1 MAPCTTIHLAQARR
15 ARQLSAS
22 ADSVLIPDTLRIDPV
37 IHQVSMH
44 DNRTAENRLNRFYP
58 GDSTE
63 PSMESILDLVDIV
76 NGSRP
81 CAGPFTQEASRLQP
95 GG

>member
-1 MAPCTTIHLAQARR
+1 MNTIHLAQARR
-15 ARQLSAS
+15 TRQLSAS
-22 ADSVLIPDTLRIDPV
+22 ADSVQIPDTLRIDPV
-37 IHQVSMH
+37 IIVNMYE
-44 DNRTAENRLNRFYP
+44 TENRSNRFYP

-63 PSMESILDLVDIV
+63 PSMESMLDLVDIV

>member
-1 MAPCTTIHLAQARR
+1 MNTIHLAQARR
-15 ARQLSAS
+15 TRQLSAS
-22 ADSVLIPDTLRIDPV
+22 ADSVQIPDTLRIDPV
-37 IHQVSMH
+37 IIVNMQE
-44 DNRTAENRLNRFYP
+44 TENRSNRFYP

-63 PSMESILDLVDIV
+63 PSMESMLDLVNIV

>member
-1 MAPCTTIHLAQARR
+1 MNVIHLAQARR
-15 ARQLSAS
+15 TRQLSAS
-22 ADSVLIPDTLRIDPV
+22 ADSVQIPDTLRIDPV
-37 IHQVSMH
+37 IIVNMH
-44 DNRTAENRLNRFYP
+44 ETENRSNRFYP
-58 GDSTE
+58 GDSTG
-63 PSMESILDLVDIV
+63 PSMESMLDLVDIV

>member
-1 MAPCTTIHLAQARR
+1 MNTIHLAQARR
-15 ARQLSAS
+15 TRQLSAS
-22 ADSVLIPDTLRIDPV
+22 ADSVQIPDTLRIDPV
-37 IHQVSMH
+37 IIVNMQE
-44 DNRTAENRLNRFYP
+44 TENRLNRFYS

-63 PSMESILDLVDIV
+63 PSMESMLDLVDIV

-95 GG
+95 DG

>member
-1 MAPCTTIHLAQARR
+1 MNTIHLAQARR
-15 ARQLSAS
+15 TRQLSAS
-22 ADSVLIPDTLRIDPV
+22 ADSVQIPDTLRIDPV
-37 IHQVSMH
+37 IIVNMH
-44 DNRTAENRLNRFYP
+44 ETENRSNRFYP
-58 GDSTE
+58 GDSTGS
-63 PSMESILDLVDIV
+63 SMESMLDLVDIV

>member
-1 MAPCTTIHLAQARR
+1 MVLIHLAQARR
-15 ARQLSAS
+15 TRQLSAS
-22 ADSVLIPDTLRIDPV
+22 ADSVQIPDTLRIDPV
-37 IHQVSMH
+37 IIVNMH
-44 DNRTAENRLNRFYP
+44 ETENRSNRFYP
-58 GDSTE
+58 GDSTG
-63 PSMESILDLVDIV
+63 PSMESMLDLVDIV

>member
-1 MAPCTTIHLAQARR
+1 MNTIHLAQARR
-15 ARQLSAS
+15 TRQLSAS
-22 ADSVLIPDTLRIDPV
+22 ADSVQIPDTLRIDPV
-37 IHQVSMH
+37 IIVNMQE
-44 DNRTAENRLNRFYP
+44 TENRSNRFYP

-63 PSMESILDLVDIV
+63 PSMESMLDLVDIV

>member
-1 MAPCTTIHLAQARR
+1 MNTIHLAQARR
-15 ARQLSAS
+15 TRQLSAS
-22 ADSVLIPDTLRIDPV
+22 ADSVQIPDTLRIDPV
-37 IHQVSMH
+37 IIVNMH
-44 DNRTAENRLNRFYP
+44 ETENRSNRFYP
-58 GDSTE
+58 GDSTG
-63 PSMESILDLVDIV
+63 PSMESMLDLVHIV

>member
-1 MAPCTTIHLAQARR
+1 MNTIHLAQARR
-15 ARQLSAS
+15 TRQLSTS
-22 ADSVLIPDTLRIDPV
+22 ADSVQIPDTLRIDPV
-37 IHQVSMH
+37 IIVNMQE
-44 DNRTAENRLNRFYP
+44 TENRLNRFYS

-63 PSMESILDLVDIV
+63 PSMESMLDLVDIV

>member
-1 MAPCTTIHLAQARR
+1 MNTIHLAQARR
-15 ARQLSAS
+15 TRQLSAS
-22 ADSVLIPDTLRIDPV
+22 ADSVQIPDTLRIDPV
-37 IHQVSMH
+37 IIVNMH
-44 DNRTAENRLNRFYP
+44 ETENRSNRFYP
-58 GDSTE
+58 GDSTG
-63 PSMESILDLVDIV
+63 PSMESMLDLVDIV

>member
-1 MAPCTTIHLAQARR
+1 MNTIHLAQARR
-15 ARQLSAS
+15 TRQLSAS
-22 ADSVLIPDTLRIDPV
+22 ADSVQIPDTLRIDPV
-37 IHQVSMH
+37 IIVNMH
-44 DNRTAENRLNRFYP
+44 ETENRLNRFYP
-58 GDSTE
+58 GDSTG
-63 PSMESILDLVDIV
+63 PSMESMLDLVDIV

>member
-1 MAPCTTIHLAQARR
+1 MNTIHLAQARR
-15 ARQLSAS
+15 TRQLSAS
-22 ADSVLIPDTLRIDPV
+22 ADSVQIPDTLRIDPV
-37 IHQVSMH
+37 INVNMH
-44 DNRTAENRLNRFYP
+44 ETENRSNRFYP

-63 PSMESILDLVDIV
+63 PSMESMLDLVNIV

-81 CAGPFTQEASRLQP
+81 CAGPFTQETSRLQP

>member
-1 MAPCTTIHLAQARR
+1 MNTIHLAQARR
-15 ARQLSAS
+15 TRQLSAS
-22 ADSVLIPDTLRIDPV
+22 ADSVQIPDTLRIDPV
-37 IHQVSMH
+37 IIVNMH
-44 DNRTAENRLNRFYP
+44 ETENRSNRFYP
-58 GDSTE
+58 GDNTG
-63 PSMESILDLVDIV
+63 PSMESMLDLVDIV